1 MTPPP
6 FVIQLLKYL
15 FETPFLQ
22 EYVIISPRSLT
33 GRSWLVP
40 DWSPCTA
47 LYSHLQ
53 PSTAMFTHVQLC
65 TAMYNFGTVMYRFV
79 QPCTALVQ
87 PCTIF
92 FSYVQSWCSAIHG
105 LVQYCIAMYSLVHH
119 TIQLCTALLQPCTA
133 LYSCHVHLQ
142 PRTILYN
149 HVHTASLFLI
159 IELTNFA
166 FYSINIT
173 LTSTLVG
180 DHPWVGGLAGDPS
193 RAGIVGDNP
202 LQFSCHLVLVL
213 YVKSKCQI
221 LGL

>member
-1 MTPPP
+1 
-6 FVIQLLKYL
+6 
-15 FETPFLQ
+15 
-22 EYVIISPRSLT
+22 
-33 GRSWLVP
+33 
-40 DWSPCTA
+40 
-47 LYSHLQ
+47 
-53 PSTAMFTHVQLC
+53 
-65 TAMYNFGTVMYRFV
+65 
-79 QPCTALVQ
+79 
-87 PCTIF
+87 
-92 FSYVQSWCSAIHG
+92 
-105 LVQYCIAMYSLVHH
+105 MYSLVHH

-149 HVHTASLFLI
+149 HVYTASLFLI

-193 RAGIVGDNP
+193 KAGIVGDNP

>member
-1 MTPPP
+1 M
-6 FVIQLLKYL
+6 
-15 FETPFLQ
+15 
-22 EYVIISPRSLT
+22 
-33 GRSWLVP
+33 
-40 DWSPCTA
+40 
-47 LYSHLQ
+47 YSHVQ
-53 PSTAMFTHVQLC
+53 PCTAMFTHVQLC
-65 TAMYNFGTVMYRFV
+65 TAMYNFGTAMYRFV

-149 HVHTASLFLI
+149 HVRTASLFLI

-166 FYSINIT
+166 FYSINSKLPSGGWPSLGWWET
-173 LTSTLVG
+173 LL
-180 DHPWVGGLAGDPS
+180 
-193 RAGIVGDNP
+193 GIVGDHP

-213 YVKSKCQI
+213 YVKFKCQI